1 MEIAERTFR
10 VERQVKLVFPAEF
23 ITCFAQC
30 IVTHLCS
37 GMPFCQ
43 VGGMGGYLIGDDT
56 YTHILLIGQCQM
68 LFGGDI
74 TEHGRTQPT
83 YLCRADGRRNMVV
96 TRCDV
101 RHDGA
106 ERIERRI
113 VAFFYLALH
122 ILLNLVHGHV
132 AGTFD
137 ESLHIL
143 VPSTLHKLAHRVEF
157 CKLRFIV
164 GIVRRPRT
172 QSVSQRD
179 GHIIL
184 CQNIANVIKVF
195 VKETLAV
202 MHQAPFAHDA
212 AATAHDTAQPFLG
225 QMHIMAAYTGMDG
238 EVVHSLLA
246 LFNQGVAVDFPGEVL
261 HLAVHFLQCLVD
273 GDSTYRNG
281 TVTDNP
287 FARFVDIL
295 PGGEVHQRVASPF
308 TAPQSLFHLFF
319 NAGGGGGV
327 SDIGIYLHQEVTA
340 YNHRLC
346 FGMVDVGR
354 KQGTSGGNL
363 LAYKFRC
370 DVRLYSQLRA
380 VHVLANRHIL
390 HFRRDDALF
399 GIVHLCAAF
408 SLKGAVGQGDVLKA
422 QRVERPVVAAH
433 APVLRRYFGKLLHIA
448 AFQYPRLAQT
458 GQPFLQ
464 IHFDGRVAERSAGI
478 IHIHF
483 RIRSKYL
490 FSINEV
496 RTGHLLHLAHSYAQ
510 FGKQGARQIYF
521 LGTGEF
527 YLLVHFSLGFVM

>member
-1 MEIAERTFR
+1 
-10 VERQVKLVFPAEF
+10 
-23 ITCFAQC
+23 
-30 IVTHLCS
+30 
-37 GMPFCQ
+37 
-43 VGGMGGYLIGDDT
+43 
-56 YTHILLIGQCQM
+56 M

-143 VPSTLHKLAHRVEF
+143 VPSTQHKLAHRVEF

-202 MHQAPFAHDA
+202 VHQAPFAHDA
-212 AATAHDTAQPFLG
+212 ATTAHDTAQPFLG

-363 LAYKFRC
+363 PAYKFRC
-370 DVRLYSQLRA
+370 DVCLYSQLRA
-380 VHVLANRHIL
+380 VHVLANRYIL
-390 HFRRDDALF
+390 HFRRDDALL

-408 SLKGAVGQGDVLKA
+408 SLKGTVGQGDVLKA
-422 QRVERPVVAAH
+422 QRIE
-433 APVLRRYFGKLLHIA
+433 
-448 AFQYPRLAQT
+448 
-458 GQPFLQ
+458 
-464 IHFDGRVAERSAGI
+464 
-478 IHIHF
+478 
-483 RIRSKYL
+483 
-490 FSINEV
+490 
-496 RTGHLLHLAHSYAQ
+496 
-510 FGKQGARQIYF
+510 
-521 LGTGEF
+521 
-527 YLLVHFSLGFVM
+527 